1 MFYTL
6 WDTSTAP
13 VAVKLGYF
21 DTIEEARQKVIDT
34 KMANWSIIDTKTNVT
49 IEYAVSNLK

>member
-6 WDTSTAP
+6 WDTSAAP

-21 DTIEEARQKVIDT
+21 DTIKEARQKVIDN
-34 KMANWSIIDTKTNVT
+34 KMENWSIHDSKTSVV
-49 IEYAVSNLK
+49 IEYAVSNRK